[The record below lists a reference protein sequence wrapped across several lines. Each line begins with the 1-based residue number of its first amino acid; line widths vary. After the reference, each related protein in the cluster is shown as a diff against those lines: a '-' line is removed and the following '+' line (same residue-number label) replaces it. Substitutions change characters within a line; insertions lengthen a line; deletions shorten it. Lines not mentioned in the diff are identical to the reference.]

1 MSGSQDADESRR
13 RYGTP
18 FSNARP
24 IPTIQ
29 KYRAEQQAREA
40 SAAQHSFH
48 PSTADHDTP
57 DADTAL
63 STARTVDADTRA
75 NRDIA
80 DHGEASNDSGGD
92 LKDAVDTSEG
102 ALGSQDPKKKRK
114 QVAKRNEGA
123 EREVTDPVTHLPV
136 KISDFTQHALKEI
149 EENPP
154 SFGSTLRTATGLSN
168 KQKSLEQLR
177 DETREMQDGLD
188 SMNMLFP
195 PPHYEEL
202 RIQIIDVLKR
212 VVTVG
217 LLGCTLIITLALT
230 VERFVPDLAK
240 STPLFGLSMWL
251 ILGTGSCVSIL
262 FLISTLR
269 AWMANRVRDIWASQI
284 WEANRQSTI
293 RDAKARETESVAWL
307 NSLVSSVWPLIN
319 PDLFTSVA
327 DMLEDVM
334 QASLPG
340 IVQMVGV
347 EDIGQGSEA
356 LRILGI
362 RWLPSGAA
370 ARSVG
375 PDGNLNS
382 EDEKVSSKEQDSS
395 TTKTLKS
402 TRSESSGVPVEEEPA
417 DGGPSEA
424 QASSGMEAE
433 EGWCSQ

>member
-1 MSGSQDADESRR
+1 VHD
-13 RYGTP
+13 
-18 FSNARP
+18 
-24 IPTIQ
+24 
-29 KYRAEQQAREA
+29 
-40 SAAQHSFH
+40 FH
-48 PSTADHDTP
+48 PTSIDETDSNNGTELSHSNHADDRTRLP
-57 DADTAL
+57 DQNITSDEKSA
-63 STARTVDADTRA
+63 
-75 NRDIA
+75 
-80 DHGEASNDSGGD
+80 NDSGAD
-92 LKDAVDTSEG
+92 LKDGVDTSED
-102 ALGSQDPKKKRK
+102 AVGSQDLKERRKRL
-114 QVAKRNEGA
+114 ARRSEGA

-136 KISDFTQHALKEI
+136 KISDFTQHTLKEI

-168 KQKSLEQLR
+168 KQKTYEQLQ
-177 DETREMQDGLD
+177 EEIREMQDGLD

-195 PPHYEEL
+195 PPNYEEL
-202 RIQIIDVLKR
+202 RIQIIDVMKR

-217 LLGCTLIITLALT
+217 LLGCSTIVVLVLLLERSVVVPADSAPFLRISIMLGLGAGGGFTLLY
-230 VERFVPDLAK
+230 
-240 STPLFGLSMWL
+240 
-251 ILGTGSCVSIL
+251 
-262 FLISTLR
+262 LISTLR
-269 AWMANRVRDIWASQI
+269 AWMANRVRDLWASNI

-307 NSLVSSVWPLIN
+307 NSLIGSVWPLIN

-375 PDGNLNS
+375 SDGQLESADEEKRKARTDGASQNESNQTKAS
-382 EDEKVSSKEQDSS
+382 EG
-395 TTKTLKS
+395 
-402 TRSESSGVPVEEEPA
+402 GVPAEEHEA
-417 DGGPSEA
+417 TDGDASQA
-424 QASSGMEAE
+424 QVSGGMEAE
-433 EGWCSQ
+433 EGLCSRVHTRLR